1 MPPVSARALALPTR
15 RTPYRTWPGTLSIG
29 LAIALYV
36 GGLQLWDRHTPAM
49 RPLPAGKTWRVGPAR
64 FEPPAG
70 WQMDIA
76 RSRPGQSLVLVRGA
90 HEISVRTDRWVGGP
104 DGPLAR
110 QQRLLERGEGQ
121 QIDGRVSDFLTP
133 WGLQGVSFAY
143 SGRHGSGR
151 LWQLVDT
158 GRKSV
163 VMVDVYG
170 PAEGLADVL
179 AQGRALVDSMDL
191 GA

>member
-1 MPPVSARALALPTR
+1 MTTVYATPAPVD
-15 RTPYRTWPGTLSIG
+15 RTPYRTWPGTLAIAV
-29 LAIALYV
+29 AIALYV
-36 GGLQLWDRHTPAM
+36 GGLQWWDRHTPSL
-49 RPLPAGKTWRVGPAR
+49 RPLPAGETCRVGPAR

-76 RSRPGQSLVLVRGA
+76 RSRAGQSLWLAKGP

-110 QQRLLERGEGQ
+110 QQRLLERGERQ

-158 GRKSV
+158 GRKAV
-163 VMVDVYG
+163 VTVDVYG
-170 PAEGLADVL
+170 PPDGLAEAL
-179 AQGRALVDSMDL
+179 AQGRALVESLDL
-191 GA
+191 GT